1 MQLKPYTR
9 DTRITDFYPV
19 PRSLLELNLPATA
32 VLIYAVLLDRGTL
45 SRKNGYLDEFGNL
58 YVVYTREELADK
70 LSISTKMVGNHI
82 RCLENAGL
90 IRKIRPSRKQ
100 ANRYFLLL
108 PDDCVTGTGTGTGS
122 GRNVPSDG
130 NFIGFRT
137 GSNVPRSNRKE
148 QQDIS
153 NLYQHEEG
161 ESL

>member
-32 VLIYAVLLDRGTL
+32 VLVYAILLDRGTL
-45 SRKNGYLDEFGNL
+45 SRKNGYMDEFGNL

-82 RCLENAGL
+82 RCLEKAGL
-90 IRKIRPSRKQ
+90 IRIIRPSRKQ

-108 PDDCVTGTGTGTGS
+108 PNDCVTGTGTGS
-122 GRNVPSDG
+122 SVPSDG
-130 NFIGFRT
+130 KFIGFRT